1 MVETHSPQKQPAIE
15 KYREY
20 GHEKFI
26 YFCIAC
32 VFNAGVLFIRCAMQP
47 ETEFSR
53 HLFSIDPWQKISYN
67 LSYEGGEKVDKG
79 IDQNVILQAIHELS
93 DQIKSVEKNLSERM
107 SALESRMGALESR
120 MEALETRTASLEEGQ
135 KEIKEQV
142 RKIDKKLDILNR
154 DLLDTRAD
162 VEFLKK

>member
-1 MVETHSPQKQPAIE
+1 
-15 KYREY
+15 
-20 GHEKFI
+20 
-26 YFCIAC
+26 
-32 VFNAGVLFIRCAMQP
+32 MQP

-107 SALESRMGALESR
+107 SELESR

-154 DLLDTRAD
+154 SS
-162 VEFLKK
+162 EE

>member
-1 MVETHSPQKQPAIE
+1 M
-15 KYREY
+15 
-20 GHEKFI
+20 
-26 YFCIAC
+26 
-32 VFNAGVLFIRCAMQP
+32 
-47 ETEFSR
+47 
-53 HLFSIDPWQKISYN
+53 
-67 LSYEGGEKVDKG
+67 DKG

-107 SALESRMGALESR
+107 SELESR

-154 DLLDTRAD
+154 SS
-162 VEFLKK
+162 EE

>member
-1 MVETHSPQKQPAIE
+1 M
-15 KYREY
+15 
-20 GHEKFI
+20 
-26 YFCIAC
+26 
-32 VFNAGVLFIRCAMQP
+32 
-47 ETEFSR
+47 
-53 HLFSIDPWQKISYN
+53 
-67 LSYEGGEKVDKG
+67 SYEGGEKVDKG

-107 SALESRMGALESR
+107 SELESR

>member
-1 MVETHSPQKQPAIE
+1 M
-15 KYREY
+15 
-20 GHEKFI
+20 
-26 YFCIAC
+26 
-32 VFNAGVLFIRCAMQP
+32 
-47 ETEFSR
+47 
-53 HLFSIDPWQKISYN
+53 
-67 LSYEGGEKVDKG
+67 DKG

-107 SALESRMGALESR
+107 SELESR

>member
-1 MVETHSPQKQPAIE
+1 M
-15 KYREY
+15 
-20 GHEKFI
+20 
-26 YFCIAC
+26 
-32 VFNAGVLFIRCAMQP
+32 
-47 ETEFSR
+47 
-53 HLFSIDPWQKISYN
+53 
-67 LSYEGGEKVDKG
+67 SYEGGEKVDKG

-107 SALESRMGALESR
+107 SELESRMGALESR

>member
-1 MVETHSPQKQPAIE
+1 M
-15 KYREY
+15 
-20 GHEKFI
+20 
-26 YFCIAC
+26 
-32 VFNAGVLFIRCAMQP
+32 
-47 ETEFSR
+47 
-53 HLFSIDPWQKISYN
+53 
-67 LSYEGGEKVDKG
+67 DKG

-107 SALESRMGALESR
+107 RALESR

>member
-1 MVETHSPQKQPAIE
+1 M
-15 KYREY
+15 
-20 GHEKFI
+20 
-26 YFCIAC
+26 
-32 VFNAGVLFIRCAMQP
+32 
-47 ETEFSR
+47 
-53 HLFSIDPWQKISYN
+53 
-67 LSYEGGEKVDKG
+67 DKG

-107 SALESRMGALESR
+107 SALESR

>member
-1 MVETHSPQKQPAIE
+1 M
-15 KYREY
+15 
-20 GHEKFI
+20 
-26 YFCIAC
+26 
-32 VFNAGVLFIRCAMQP
+32 
-47 ETEFSR
+47 
-53 HLFSIDPWQKISYN
+53 
-67 LSYEGGEKVDKG
+67 SYEGGEKVDKG
-79 IDQNVILQAIHELS
+79 IDQNAILQAIRELS

-107 SALESRMGALESR
+107 SALESR